1 MELQEFV
8 KETLLQITIGVKE
21 AQEAVKEYGAVVN
34 PKQYKSTSDA
44 TNARVKNE
52 YYPVQNINFEVALT
66 SSTGEESKSGIGVLL
81 GSFNIGA
88 NKNDESKSVA
98 VTSIKF
104 NIPLVLPAEND
115 GNTQTSHQP
124 IIAYGRNTRNN
135 DW

>member
-8 KETLLQITIGVKE
+8 KETLLQITIG
-21 AQEAVKEYGAVVN
+21 VKEYGAVVN

-66 SSTGEESKSGIGVLL
+66 SSTGEENKSGIGVLL

-104 NIPLVLPAEND
+104 NIPLVLPAEDD

-135 DW
+135 NW

>member
-52 YYPVQNINFEVALT
+52 YYPVQNM
-66 SSTGEESKSGIGVLL
+66 
-81 GSFNIGA
+81 
-88 NKNDESKSVA
+88 
-98 VTSIKF
+98 
-104 NIPLVLPAEND
+104 
-115 GNTQTSHQP
+115 H
-124 IIAYGRNTRNN
+124 
-135 DW
+135 

>member
-1 MELQEFV
+1 MELQDFV
-8 KETLLQITIGVKE
+8 KETLLQITKGVKD
-21 AQEAVKEYGAVVN
+21 AQDAVKEYGAVVN

-44 TNARVKNE
+44 TNAKVNNE

-66 SSTGEESKSGIGVLL
+66 SSAGEENKTGIGVLL
-81 GSFNIGA
+81 GNFNIGT

-115 GNTQTSHQP
+115 GNTKESYAP
-124 IIAYGRNTRNN
+124 IIAFGKTRNN
-135 DW
+135 NGW